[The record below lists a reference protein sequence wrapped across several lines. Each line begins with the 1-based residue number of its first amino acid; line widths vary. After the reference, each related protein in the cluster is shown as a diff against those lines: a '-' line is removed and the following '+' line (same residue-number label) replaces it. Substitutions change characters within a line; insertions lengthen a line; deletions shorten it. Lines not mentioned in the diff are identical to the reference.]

1 MSTDKSG
8 PGAGPEAGP
17 DAGREL
23 DPDLLSLLVCPE
35 TKAPLKYDKAKGE
48 LVSRQ
53 AGLAYP
59 VVDGVPVLLKDR
71 ARRLGAH
78 E

>member
-1 MSTDKSG
+1 MSSTDKAAKG
-8 PGAGPEAGP
+8 KAGDAAGSN
-17 DAGREL
+17 EF

-35 TKAPLKYDKAKGE
+35 TKSPLEYDRKRGE
-48 LVSRQ
+48 LVSRR

-71 ARRLGAH
+71 ARRLDAH